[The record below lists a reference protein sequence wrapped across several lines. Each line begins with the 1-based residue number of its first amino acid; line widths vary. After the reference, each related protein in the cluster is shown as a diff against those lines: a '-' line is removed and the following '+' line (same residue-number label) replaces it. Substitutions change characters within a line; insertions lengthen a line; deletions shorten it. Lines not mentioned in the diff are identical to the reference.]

1 MDPDERNLLYS
12 LWVAGIYELVQ
23 FDEDPDKSLF
33 TNIRLGLIKLKG
45 AVGPWQVYVPF
56 WVPFLLQMKAWN
68 LHLSMLITQ
77 WK

>member
-1 MDPDERNLLYS
+1 MDLMKKISCIY
-12 LWVAGIYELVQ
+12 VAGIYELVQ

-56 WVPFLLQMKAWN
+56 
-68 LHLSMLITQ
+68 
-77 WK
+77 